1 MWSAAVTSSYHVRRG
16 LAEELLSSQISK
28 LMSPS
33 RGRIA
38 TYIHSACG
46 PLSPKPFIPR
56 STKRERL
63 WRVTLLNDS
72 VASLASQKVSGS
84 KSEKQQVSHTADV
97 IYCAVRTGSCWVY
110 VCVKALLPVNLSSC
124 LGVAFSLPDGE
135 GLLLLAH
142 LLQPLLLQEQHQ
154 GVPHVHHL
162 DQLLEDPILLC
173 LLLGGLVCKTN
184 KYVIMFL

>member
-1 MWSAAVTSSYHVRRG
+1 MICCCDLLYHVRQG
-16 LAEELLSSQISK
+16 LEGELLSSQISK

-46 PLSPKPFIPR
+46 PLSPKLFILRFDKEGVLVVESPSSTIR
-56 STKRERL
+56 SHL
-63 WRVTLLNDS
+63 WLL
-72 VASLASQKVSGS
+72 
-84 KSEKQQVSHTADV
+84 KSFRFQVWKQQVSHPADV
-97 IYCAVRTGSCWVY
+97 IYRAVRTGSCWVY
-110 VCVKALLPVNLSSC
+110 ACVKALFPVNLSSR
-124 LGVAFSLPDGE
+124 LRVAFGLPDGE

-162 DQLLEDPILLC
+162 DQLLEDPLLLC
-173 LLLGGLVCKTN
+173 LLLGGLVCETN
-184 KYVIMFL
+184 KYVVMFL

>member
-1 MWSAAVTSSYHVRRG
+1 MICCCDLLYHVRQG
-16 LAEELLSSQISK
+16 LAGELLSSQISK

-33 RGRIA
+33 RGQIA

-46 PLSPKPFIPR
+46 PLSPKLFILRFDKEGVLVVGRPPQWFRLIFGFSKSFRFQVWKAASLTSSRRDLPR
-56 STKRERL
+56 STY
-63 WRVTLLNDS
+63 RV
-72 VASLASQKVSGS
+72 
-84 KSEKQQVSHTADV
+84 
-97 IYCAVRTGSCWVY
+97 
-110 VCVKALLPVNLSSC
+110 VCVKALFPVNLSSR
-124 LGVAFSLPDGE
+124 LRVAFSLPDGE

-173 LLLGGLVCKTN
+173 LLLGGLLCKTD
-184 KYVIMFL
+184 KCVVMFLQ